1 MVEMTAI
8 VTGSTQLLG
17 VIGCPIEHSLSPV
30 MHNAALAVLSE
41 VSLPYVYVPMHIE
54 PDDLKQAIQGLACV
68 GCRGFNVTI
77 PHKQAI
83 IPLLCDVSAAAKAVG
98 AVNTVW
104 HTAQGWAG
112 TNTDVQGFLSPL
124 QSQSR
129 DWSQSV
135 VTVLGS
141 GGAARAV
148 VAACDQL
155 NCARIHVCGRN
166 VAKLKQLQVD
176 FANAHP
182 AVTIHTHPWE
192 SLAGLMPETTL
203 LVNTTPVG
211 MHPQHHQSPLT
222 REQLQQLPKDA
233 IAYDLIYT
241 PNPTQ
246 FLQDAEAA
254 GCHTISGLEM
264 LVQQGAAA
272 LEIWL
277 GQPVPVDV
285 MRDALRSQLP

>member
-1 MVEMTAI
+1 MTAV

-30 MHNAALAVLSE
+30 MHNAALAALADT
-41 VSLPYVYVPMHIE
+41 SLPYIYVPMHIE
-54 PDDLKQAIQGLACV
+54 PTDLKQAIQGLACV
-68 GCRGFNVTI
+68 GCRGFNITI

-83 IPLLCDVSAAAKAVG
+83 IPLLCDVSATAKAVG

-104 HTAQGWAG
+104 RTEQGWAG

-124 QSQSR
+124 LSLSR
-129 DWSQSV
+129 DWSQSA

-148 VAACDQL
+148 IAACHQL
-155 NCARIHVCGRN
+155 NCAHIHVCGRN
-166 VAKLKQLQVD
+166 AAKLEQLQAD
-176 FANAHP
+176 FAHASV
-182 AVTIHTHPWE
+182 AIHTHLWD
-192 SLAGLMPETTL
+192 SLSGLMPETTL

-211 MHPQHHQSPLT
+211 MHPQRHQSPLT
-222 REQLQQLPKDA
+222 MDQLKQLSGDA

-246 FLQDAEAA
+246 FLQDAEAL

-277 GQPVPVDV
+277 GQPAPIDV
-285 MRDALRSQLP
+285 MRETLQAQLP